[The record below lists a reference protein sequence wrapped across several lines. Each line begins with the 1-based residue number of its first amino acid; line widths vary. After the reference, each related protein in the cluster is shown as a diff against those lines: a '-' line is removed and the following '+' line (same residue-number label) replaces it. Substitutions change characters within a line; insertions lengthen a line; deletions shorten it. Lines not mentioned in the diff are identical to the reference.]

1 VSRVTIEDI
10 KAMTEDFIT
19 PAAAASVMKM
29 DTGRLIG
36 YARGGQLPFPV
47 VVSGNRVKIPR
58 IGFLRFLGVEE
69 EERDRKNG
77 IEAQLKE
84 LTREVRALTAVML
97 GWLVHSAPEIAE
109 KIMADD
115 EMKEA
120 LQ

>member
-1 VSRVTIEDI
+1 MTIEDI
-10 KAMTEDFIT
+10 KAMTDDFIT
-19 PAAAASVMKM
+19 PATAASVMKM

-36 YARGGQLPFPV
+36 YAKGGQLPFPV

-58 IGFLRFLGVEE
+58 IGFLRFLGVETD
-69 EERDRKNG
+69 ERKKADG

-97 GWLVHSAPEIAE
+97 GLLVHSAPEIAE
-109 KIMADD
+109 KIMEED
-115 EMKEA
+115 EIKEA